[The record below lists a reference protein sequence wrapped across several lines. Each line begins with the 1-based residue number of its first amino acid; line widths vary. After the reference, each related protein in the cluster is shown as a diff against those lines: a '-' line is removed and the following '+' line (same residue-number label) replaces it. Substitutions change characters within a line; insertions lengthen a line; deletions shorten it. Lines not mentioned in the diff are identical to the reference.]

1 MRPTAG
7 SAEDDPSP
15 LEDREGDEE
24 GIGNDEG
31 ALLPDAGDD
40 APEFEDEL
48 PTDPSFDIDLPSGLD
63 ADDSEATGHLPVGP
77 EFAPR
82 EEDDGADDALGFA
95 DKTSADALSSEVG
108 NGIELDASDG
118 FEDGHALLD
127 GHELPRLDGDDGPE
141 LEDSRLG
148 PALEFGLEV
157 PLAPAAAPWRV
168 ELVVPDRE
176 HCGALAVSGG
186 VVVAGSNDLFWL
198 DPGRETPVR
207 IALDGTRISSIALVG
222 GMGAALC
229 VTAFGRLLRRARS
242 GGDVE
247 RLLDWRRVAEA
258 AGASAEGLELRGLGG
273 ERPNSVLGRLTSG
286 RLVRS
291 DDMGSTFQLVTP
303 EVTALAMSSAGEP
316 VTVLSRDGARLS
328 RSFDGGVHF
337 EHREL
342 DSPARDVALGEA
354 PLLAADAEVVALGD
368 AERGLVVSA
377 DGARTFRRIAGTNNV
392 TACAVG
398 QFAGRPTAFATVYR
412 ETHDETVFVRIDAET
427 AEASVI
433 ATLSSPS
440 SGDTELEVGRV
451 ERLSWDGERLWAAG
465 AFGLAVVRMR

>member
-7 SAEDDPSP
+7 SAEDDSP
-15 LEDREGDEE
+15 ALGDREGDDED
-24 GIGNDEG
+24 GIGNDDG
-31 ALLPDAGDD
+31 ALLPDAEDD
-40 APEFEDEL
+40 APEFDDER
-48 PTDPSFDIDLPSGLD
+48 PTDPSFDIDLPPDLG
-63 ADDSEATGHLPVGP
+63 AEDSEAVNDLPVGP
-77 EFAPR
+77 EFAPG
-82 EEDDGADDALGFA
+82 EEDTADDELGFA
-95 DKTSADALSSEVG
+95 DKTSADALPSEVG
-108 NGIELDASDG
+108 DGQLDGGDG
-118 FEDGHALLD
+118 FDDDHALLD
-127 GHELPRLDGDDGPE
+127 GSELPRLDGDDGPE

-148 PALEFGLEV
+148 PALDFGLEV
-157 PLAPAAAPWRV
+157 NLAPAAAPWRV
-168 ELVVPDRE
+168 EFVVPDRE

-198 DPGRETPVR
+198 DPGREAAVR

-222 GMGAALC
+222 GAAAALC

-258 AGASAEGLELRGLGG
+258 AGTSAEGLELRGLGG
-273 ERPNSVLGRLTSG
+273 ERPSSVLGRLTSG

-291 DDMGSTFQLVTP
+291 DDMGSTFHLVTA
-303 EVTALAMSSAGEP
+303 EVTALAMSSSGEP

-328 RSFDGGVHF
+328 RSFDGGVNF
-337 EHREL
+337 EHQEL
-342 DSPARDVALGEA
+342 ESPARDVALGEA
-354 PLLAADAEVVALGD
+354 PLLAADGAVVALGD

-398 QFAGRPTAFATVYR
+398 LFAGRPTAFAAVYR
-412 ETHDETVFVRIDAET
+412 ETHDESVFVRIDAET
-427 AEASVI
+427 GDASAIASV
-433 ATLSSPS
+433 SPPS
-440 SGDTELEVGRV
+440 SGDIELEVGRV